1 MTDETTPKKY
11 AAGSVIM
18 RQGEDGNAAY
28 MIENGK
34 VEILINSAD
43 GQEHRVGTRGKGAM
57 IGEMALVDNAPRT
70 ATIRAIEDCELLEIT
85 KDDFS
90 RRLNSA
96 DPVLKMTAQVIMT
109 RYRDT
114 LARSEILNRN
124 NNAVTPEA
132 LELSYTS
139 ESNAI
144 ENIKMANDLKDALS
158 KEELYL
164 NYQPIIDLKTGKISG
179 FESLMRWDHPTRGF
193 VSPGEFIPVA
203 EETGL
208 IVEASKWGLKE
219 ACSALNR
226 LESHT
231 GLHGS
236 LFMSINFSSEDFASD
251 DFVNTVSD
259 TISTTDLKAEQ
270 VHLEITERLL
280 MVQPD
285 NAKETLSML
294 RDAGMGISI
303 DDFGTGYS
311 SLSYLHYFPIDI
323 LKIDQSFTRDMLNNK
338 GSMELVKSIISL
350 AQNLGMKVIA
360 EGVEH
365 KEEGQKLREL
375 GCDMAQGY
383 YFARPISEKAVTE
396 LVQNWTGADL

>member
-1 MTDETTPKKY
+1 MTDPSTPKTY
-11 AAGSVIM
+11 PAGTIIM

-34 VEILINSAD
+34 VEILIHGGD
-43 GQEHRVGTRGKGAM
+43 GKEQRVGTRGKGAM

-70 ATIRAIEDCELLEIT
+70 ATIRALEDCELLEIT
-85 KDDFS
+85 KEDFA
-90 RRLNSA
+90 RRLNGA

-114 LARSEILNRN
+114 LARSDISKESSSPL
-124 NNAVTPEA
+124 APEA
-132 LELSYTS
+132 IELSYTS
-139 ESNAI
+139 ESNAV
-144 ENIKMANDLKDALS
+144 ENIKMANDLKEALA

-164 NYQPIIDLKTGKISG
+164 NYQPIIDLSTGKIAG
-179 FESLMRWDHPTRGF
+179 FESLMRWDHPIRGF
-193 VSPGEFIPVA
+193 VSPAEFIPVA

-219 ACSALNR
+219 ACNALKR
-226 LESHT
+226 MEGHT
-231 GLHGS
+231 GFHGD
-236 LFMSINFSSEDFASD
+236 LFMSVNFSSEDFASD
-251 DFVNTVSD
+251 DFVNTVSN
-259 TISTTDLKAEQ
+259 TISVTDLKAEQ

-280 MVQPD
+280 MGQPE
-285 NAKETLSML
+285 NAKETLGML

-323 LKIDQSFTRDMLNNK
+323 LKIDQSFIRDMLNNK

-350 AQNLGMKVIA
+350 AQNLGMEVIA

-365 KEEGQKLREL
+365 KEEGEKLKEL
-375 GCDMAQGY
+375 GCNMAQGY
-383 YFARPISEKAVTE
+383 YFARPVSEKAVTE
-396 LVQNWTGADL
+396 LVQNWTPAEL